1 MVSMEDQL
9 VAVYQKI
16 YQKLNKIIP
25 VKWTEVFFRA
35 EPENIVGDS
44 FDALFDEFYYV
55 DAVDKKMHRGL
66 SIIKQYPELKKT
78 FLRTSVLSEIE
89 ELIKIFSEKNQE
101 MFKVFY
107 LHIKEDRTFE
117 AKFLYEYEEGKN
129 GRERMDLWNYRISNK
144 EMIVDSEVVA
154 RYYPEDFADSKVDSM
169 PDNNSVGAPAT
180 SGWDAIVSAFEKI
193 YPGQTDPLHYGA
205 LIKWRLGGKDPLDG
219 ISVYDGGDYWH
230 FVTFGL
236 SELYEK
242 QSENQAV
249 SGYGME
255 FTLKLKKVNEK
266 EDEAEI
272 RGICNILQTIARITL
287 QNNEVFKAN
296 EYVYTGQVKGMDVG
310 QRSNITGFITVP
322 EPKRAYLD
330 TPNGRVELVE
340 FVGATDAELK
350 KVVNHEKSVEELYAK
365 LGTDVTSYH
374 RKSCY

>member
-1 MVSMEDQL
+1 MEQQL
-9 VAVYQKI
+9 EEVYQKI
-16 YQKLNKIIP
+16 YQKMDKIIP
-25 VKWTEVFFRA
+25 VRWTEVFYRA
-35 EPENIVGDS
+35 EPNDVIGDS
-44 FDALFDEFYYV
+44 FGALCDEFYYV
-55 DAVDKKMHRGL
+55 DAADKKKYRGL
-66 SIIKQYPELKKT
+66 DIKNKYPELKDA
-78 FLRTSVLSEIE
+78 FFRASVFDEIKE
-89 ELIKIFSEKNQE
+89 IGKIFHKNHHE
-101 MFKVFY
+101 MFKIMC

-117 AKFLYEYEEGKN
+117 VKFFYEYDEGETS
-129 GRERMDLWNYRISNK
+129 RERMVLWNYRISDK
-144 EMIVDSEVVA
+144 KKILDKRLIA
-154 RYYPEDFADSKVDSM
+154 RYYPEDFADSKVDGK

-180 SGWDAIVSAFEKI
+180 SGWDAIASAFERI
-193 YPGQTDPLHYGA
+193 YPGQADPLHYGA
-205 LIKWRLGGKDPLDG
+205 LIKWRFGGKDPLDG

-242 QSENQAV
+242 QSENQEV

-272 RGICNILQTIARITL
+272 RGICNILQTIARITF

-350 KVVNHEKSVEELYAK
+350 KIVNHEITVKELYAK